1 MSRKNNKREDALKL
15 GADEYISTDDD
26 KDWAS
31 KNSRSLD
38 LIVCTVSSPKMPL
51 GDYLTLL
58 KVRGTFIQVGAPE
71 DKLPDLTAFAL
82 VFKGVKL
89 GGSLI
94 GAPWQIDEM
103 LKLAAEKK
111 IKPWIQTRPMAE
123 ANQAILDFE
132 AGKPRYRYTL
142 VNEKHL

>member
-1 MSRKNNKREDALKL
+1 
-15 GADEYISTDDD
+15 
-26 KDWAS
+26 
-31 KNSRSLD
+31 
-38 LIVCTVSSPKMPL
+38 MPL

-71 DKLPDLTAFAL
+71 NKLPDLTAFAL
-82 VFKGVKL
+82 VFKAVKL

-103 LKLAAEKK
+103 LELAAEKK
-111 IKPWIQTRPMAE
+111 IKPWIQTRPTAE

-132 AGKPRYRYTL
+132 AGKPRYRFTR
-142 VNEKHL
+142 K